1 LSALAGTLE
10 GLPLPVRV
18 DAGLGPECGR
28 VPRFLTPV
36 RRSLAWSRIRR
47 VASRRVT
54 SPLPSDHNRTSG
66 GPMATMLLLALL
78 VFLGI
83 GCAIVV
89 GLFVWLVRRSDPQ
102 Q

>member
-1 LSALAGTLE
+1 MSALAGVTLE
-10 GLPLPVRV
+10 VLSTPPS
-18 DAGLGPECGR
+18 GPDCGR
-28 VPRFLTPV
+28 IPRFLTPYV
-36 RRSLAWSRIRR
+36 GAVAWSRIRR